1 MNREVIVKV
10 RGIQGS
16 LVEDEAIEMITTGQ
30 YFEKNGKY
38 YIKYEDAALDEDQVT
53 STTIKVDDN
62 QVSILRFG
70 ATNTQMIFEKDKE
83 HYTPYD
89 TAFGL
94 FELTLRTK
102 DIQFLLT
109 PDKLNLLV
117 DYTIDIN
124 HAGGTPSQFV
134 VEVTNQ

>member
-1 MNREVIVKV
+1 MNKEVIVKV
-10 RGIQGS
+10 KGIQGS

-30 YFEKNGKY
+30 YFEKNGKV
-38 YIKYEDAALDEDQVT
+38 YIKYEDTALDEDQVT
-53 STTIKVDDN
+53 STTIKLDED

-83 HYTPYD
+83 HYTPYE

-102 DIQFLLT
+102 DIHLVMGA
-109 PDKLNLLV
+109 DRIDLLV

-124 HAGGTPSQFV
+124 HAGGTPSQFAL
-134 VEVTNQ
+134 EITNQ